1 MKAGRNPAPPS
12 RTFRPTVPTLREL
25 KNALFFAVLSLVGV
39 LGWQREG
46 NAAALL
52 IGLAMTLA
60 ASWLAYRGRLFG
72 NPALIAEPD
81 KVIYRHGRR
90 EVVAS
95 WDEIE
100 SASFGPYR
108 RGELWL
114 VRRDGPPIRFSNSMT
129 TARRRT
135 VRHAPGGLSN
145 AG

>member
-1 MKAGRNPAPPS
+1 
-12 RTFRPTVPTLREL
+12 
-25 KNALFFAVLSLVGV
+25 
-39 LGWQREG
+39 
-46 NAAALL
+46 
-52 IGLAMTLA
+52 
-60 ASWLAYRGRLFG
+60 LAYRGRLFG

-129 TARRRT
+129 TAAGERFDMLLEDYL
-135 VRHAPGGLSN
+135 APAEES
-145 AG
+145 AD